1 MRSAWPGCERAQSQ
15 GGWQSGVVS
24 QGGSR
29 LVWPCS
35 QAVSSVSSTQKVPS
49 LLFRGLRHSLRCPGV
64 GAWPSTPSRLTPE
77 KAAELS
83 LFPTIAFPG
92 PGSVHSSSR
101 SFSRLSIERLP
112 SAGRVLGTGDTV

>member
-35 QAVSSVSSTQKVPS
+35 QAVSSVSSTQKVPTAVS
-49 LLFRGLRHSLRCPGV
+49 GSPTFPPLSWGRC
-64 GAWPSTPSRLTPE
+64 L
-77 KAAELS
+77 AEH
-83 LFPTIAFPG
+83 PIQT
-92 PGSVHSSSR
+92 
-101 SFSRLSIERLP
+101 
-112 SAGRVLGTGDTV
+112 DTREGG